1 MPNKKNSKYINNYT
15 VTIREKPLG
24 DRPRERLQ
32 YFGSESLAVQELL
45 AIVMGS
51 GTRGAN
57 ASDMGDILLKKFGG
71 LEGIASATFE
81 ELTSVRGIGP
91 AKASQI
97 RATFELAKRWGKNA
111 DLASRPK
118 IKTPEDAYEL
128 LRNTARGKKKE
139 YFWAIFL
146 DTRNQVIKYSEISV
160 GSLDSSIV
168 HPRELFKAAIA
179 ASASSIIAAHN
190 HPSGNPEASQDDI
203 KLSKRLK
210 EAGELVGID
219 LVDHIIMGEG
229 TFISL
234 KREGLL

>member
-1 MPNKKNSKYINNYT
+1 M
-15 VTIREKPLG
+15 RERPLK

-32 YFGSESLAVQELL
+32 YFGPESLSIQELL
-45 AIVMGS
+45 AIVIAS

-57 ASDMGDILLKKFGG
+57 AADIGDILLKEFSG
-71 LEGIASATFE
+71 LDGLASATFE
-81 ELTSVRGIGP
+81 ELKRIRGIGS

-97 RATFELAKRWGKNA
+97 KAAFELAKRWDKSAGLLN
-111 DLASRPK
+111 RTK

-128 LRNTARGKKKE
+128 LKNKARGKKKE
-139 YFWAIFL
+139 IFWAIFL
-146 DTRNQVIKYSEISV
+146 DTRNQVIKDPEISV

-168 HPRELFKAAIA
+168 HPRELFKEAIS

-190 HPSGNPEASQDDI
+190 HPSGNPEASVDDI
-203 KLSKRLK
+203 QLSKRLK
-210 EAGELVGID
+210 QAGELVGIE
-219 LVDHIIMGEG
+219 LVDHIILGEG

>member
-1 MPNKKNSKYINNYT
+1 MPNKKKSIINNYT
-15 VTIREKPLG
+15 VTMREKPEG

-32 YFGSESLAVQELL
+32 YFGAESLSVQELL
-45 AIVMGS
+45 AIILSS

-57 ASDMGDILLKKFGG
+57 ATDVGAILLREFDG
-71 LEGIASATFE
+71 LEGLANATFE
-81 ELTSVRGIGP
+81 ELVALRGIGA

-97 RATFELAKRWGKNA
+97 KAAFELAKRMNKGMQI
-111 DLASRPK
+111 LAKTK

-128 LRNTARGKKKE
+128 LKNTARGKKKE

-146 DTRNQVIKYSEISV
+146 DTRNHVIKNSEISV

-168 HPRELFKAAIA
+168 HPRELFKEAIA

-203 KLSKRLK
+203 KLSRRLK

-219 LVDHIIMGEG
+219 LVDHIIIGEG